1 MLTEV
6 RVATLGV
13 SNLDRSIDFYRDALG
28 WRLQDAGDI
37 DPALAALLRF
47 APHQR
52 GRWAMMAADDSGRG
66 RVRLLALEPPGER
79 LWNENNRYSG
89 SGYYA
94 LNFRCRDARASMAR
108 IEAAGGHVAHE
119 PSFWE
124 VSEQVAVWDSI
135 SDDPDGIRLD
145 LFSYERGGELRG
157 PLETDVSVLQTVAIA
172 TRDVA
177 RSRRF
182 YEGLG
187 FRELFDRV
195 LDFPELQQL
204 LGADRPVK
212 IHNVN
217 LMKDGHIVPGRVEM
231 FAYLGIDEVPETPL
245 GPLAHPPRLGILAIG
260 FESNALDADLA
271 TLASLG
277 ARSITRAMVQDWP
290 GYGSA
295 EVAVVAGPDGEAI
308 EVVATSSGVAHS
320 R

>member
-1 MLTEV
+1 MVSEV
-6 RVATLGV
+6 RIATLGV
-13 SNLDRSIDFYRDALG
+13 SDLERSIAFYRDALG
-28 WRLQDAGDI
+28 WRLIASGAV
-37 DPALAALLRF
+37 DPALAPLLRS
-47 APHQR
+47 APEHA
-52 GRWAMMAADDSGRG
+52 GRWAVLAADDSGLG
-66 RVRLLALEPPGER
+66 RVRLVAFDPPGER
-79 LWNENNRYSG
+79 LWTEANRYAG

-108 IEAAGGHVAHE
+108 IVAAGGHAAHA
-119 PSFWE
+119 PSYWE

-135 SDDPDGIRLD
+135 SDDPDGTRLD

-157 PLETDVSVLQTVAIA
+157 PLHTEVSVLQTVAIA

-217 LMKDGHIVPGRVEM
+217 LMKDGNIVPGRVEM
-231 FAYLGIDEVPETPL
+231 FAYLGIEDVLEAPL
-245 GPLAHPPRLGILAIG
+245 GPLAHPPRLGILSIG
-260 FESNALDADLA
+260 FDSDDLDADLA
-271 TLASLG
+271 ALMALG
-277 ARSITRAMVQDWP
+277 ARPIARMAVPDWP
-290 GYGSA
+290 GYGAA
-295 EVAVVAGPDGEAI
+295 EVAIVAGPDGETI
-308 EVVATSSGVAHS
+308 EVVAGRAVA
-320 R
+320 